1 MPNNFRDHIRIESP
15 CDADWDSMVGNDRV
29 RFCEH
34 CKLTVND
41 IDNFTS
47 KELRRLLLTSRG
59 RICFRY
65 REPSLVLPNLHQIV
79 PRRVARFAAGAFS
92 AALSL
97 SAAAAQQANAS
108 SLSDSPSYIF
118 RTAVQQTPSST
129 SGSLTGTITS
139 DKGVPI
145 DGATVMLSNTEKNL
159 VFSVSTDAK
168 GNYKFEFLE
177 TGYYD
182 FSVQAPG
189 FSALRPEQFF
199 VSEGTNQSDRNLI
212 AQTADV
218 NETAAI
224 EVPISGERIVRMGG
238 GMATLPSEPLVK
250 AALAND
256 LNKVRELVLSGVS
269 VNIRDKATD
278 LTALDY
284 AAQNGNRELLKFLIG
299 EGADVNG
306 GGEKHRTPLME
317 LGTQALSDMVGDLVT
332 AGAKVNL
339 KDTEGDTAL
348 GEAAA
353 YNDSGLLRALL
364 DAGAK
369 LNEQNQ
375 NGQTALMRAAENNM
389 VGNVR
394 LLLNAGADFNIRDK
408 EGKTIVN
415 YARAANNDAIL
426 RLMAS
431 YGALEGIAKNEGQD
445 K

>member
-1 MPNNFRDHIRIESP
+1 MSNNFRDHIKIESP
-15 CDADWDSMVGNDRV
+15 CDADWDSMVGNDRA
-29 RFCEH
+29 RFCKH
-34 CKLTVND
+34 CNLNVND

-65 REPSLVLPNLHQIV
+65 REPAVILPRLHQIV

-97 SAAAAQQANAS
+97 SAAAVQQANAS
-108 SLSDSPSYIF
+108 SLSDSPSYVF
-118 RTAVQQTPSST
+118 RTVVQRNSSFS

-139 DKGVPI
+139 DKGLPI
-145 DGATVMLSNTEKNL
+145 DGAMVMLSNAEKNL

-168 GNYKFEFLE
+168 GTFTFEFME
-177 TGYYD
+177 SGYYQ

-189 FSALRPEQFF
+189 FEALRSEQLF
-199 VSEGTNQSDRNLI
+199 VSEGTTKVDRNLV
-212 AQTADV
+212 AAAANV
-218 NETAAI
+218 NETT
-224 EVPISGERIVRMGG
+224 ETQVEISSERVVMGG
-238 GMATLPSEPLVK
+238 GMVMLPSEPLVK
-250 AALAND
+250 AAQAND
-256 LNKVRELVLSGVS
+256 INKVRELLLTGVS
-269 VNIRDKATD
+269 VNVRDKTTD

-306 GGEKHRTPLME
+306 VGEKHRTPLME
-317 LGTQALSDMVGDLVT
+317 LGTQSLSDMVGDLVT
-332 AGAKVNL
+332 AGAKVHL
-339 KDTEGDTAL
+339 KDTDGDTAL

-353 YNDSGLLRALL
+353 YNDSAHVKALL
-364 DAGAK
+364 DAGAQV
-369 LNEQNQ
+369 NEQNES
-375 NGQTALMRAAENNM
+375 GQTALMRAAGNNM
-389 VGNVR
+389 VSNVR

-415 YARAANNDAIL
+415 YAREANNDAIL
-426 RLMAS
+426 RLMAT
-431 YGALEGIAKNEGQD
+431 YGALEGIAKTEGQD